1 MIYTEILNKIKKA
14 KPFYMKNVL
23 NNLFSWKELENL
35 LNLRPFVNIDRLKII
50 NNKTYKWNCCSWLTE
65 KNSWPPDI
73 LQKEIKHYVCY
84 IADSSRANKKINLIC
99 KILEKNLKKPTDA
112 HIYFSFTTKNDK
124 GFGIHNDVSDNI
136 IIQIEGESNIEVWD
150 FEEKSENRF
159 INELNTK
166 SFLNVNMKKGDVIFI
181 PRKHWHRVI
190 SKTKRLSISFPMSEN
205 ENIQQERNWINLKS
219 Y

>member
-1 MIYTEILNKIKKA
+1 MLA
-14 KPFYMKNVL
+14 Q
-23 NNLFSWKELENL
+23 
-35 LNLRPFVNIDRLKII
+35 
-50 NNKTYKWNCCSWLTE
+50 
-65 KNSWPPDI
+65 
-73 LQKEIKHYVCY
+73 QKEIKHYVCY
-84 IADSSRANKKINLIC
+84 IADSSRVNKKINLIC

-112 HIYFSFTTKNDK
+112 HIYFSFTTKNDE

-205 ENIQQERNWINLKS
+205 ENIQQERNWINLER

>member
-1 MIYTEILNKIKKA
+1 
-14 KPFYMKNVL
+14 MKNVL
-23 NNLFSWKELENL
+23 NNLFSWEELEKL

-65 KNSWPPDI
+65 KNSWPPNI
-73 LQKEIKHYVCY
+73 LQEEIKHYVCY
-84 IADSSRANKKINLIC
+84 IADSSRTNKKINLIC
-99 KILEKNLKKPTDA
+99 KILEKKLKKPTDA
-112 HIYFSFTTKNDK
+112 HIYFSFTTKNDE
-124 GFGIHNDVSDNI
+124 GFGIHNDVSDNL

-159 INELNTK
+159 INQLNTK
-166 SFLNVNMKKGDVIFI
+166 SFLNINMKKGDVIFI

-205 ENIQQERNWINLKS
+205 ENIQQERNWINLKK

>member
-14 KPFYMKNVL
+14 KPFYIKNVL
-23 NNLFSWKELENL
+23 NNLFSWEELEKL

-84 IADSSRANKKINLIC
+84 IADSSRVNKKINLIC

-112 HIYFSFTTKNDK
+112 HIYFSFTTKNDE

-205 ENIQQERNWINLKS
+205 ENIQQERNWINLER